1 MITQTISHYRV
12 LEKLGGGG
20 DGCGSQGGRYAP
32 APLSS
37 FEVLPEEVARP
48 AIFKVLE
55 LTARVFRE
63 TVAGNPSQS
72 QQTLPRYAASHSCTA
87 PGALELY
94 G

>member
-1 MITQTISHYRV
+1 MGVVHKAEDTRLHRF
-12 LEKLGGGG
+12 LALK
-20 DGCGSQGGRYAP
+20 
-32 APLSS
+32 
-37 FEVLPEEVARP
+37 FLPEEVARP